1 MINQVQHVRKDPN
14 RNLVDMHFRVE
25 DVGADLGVD
34 IGSHQDKA
42 LSASD
47 QKNVN
52 TEKTYIHARY

>member
-14 RNLVDMHFRVE
+14 RNLVDMHFRVD
-25 DVGADLGVD
+25 DVGADLGID

-42 LSASD
+42 LPASD

-52 TEKTYIHARY
+52 TE